1 MRRRLPTALPV
12 LPLEHGG
19 RCRPVPQKEGARCH
33 EAKSEASLGA
43 RTLCHRARE
52 GVRCLQRMQAAVATI
67 LATAQQLSQ
76 YRPQAWFIDRPPV
89 ALAMILGIDVE
100 PKEAWACR
108 T

>member
-1 MRRRLPTALPV
+1 
-12 LPLEHGG
+12 
-19 RCRPVPQKEGARCH
+19 
-33 EAKSEASLGA
+33 
-43 RTLCHRARE
+43 
-52 GVRCLQRMQAAVATI
+52 MQAAVATI